1 MKLKKKNLE
10 SSEKRQVIFE
20 RIQMSLIAISRDQ
33 KGSLRGRRDRLGG
46 SWVCSAFVRSVAA
59 QWCKDV
65 FIHFLTEDLKVFKC
79 PFQGLFIKPEKGPF
93 GDFRQ
98 SPLIHIAL
106 VAGLDFC
113 IDRFTD

>member
-1 MKLKKKNLE
+1 
-10 SSEKRQVIFE
+10 
-20 RIQMSLIAISRDQ
+20 MSLIAVSRDQ
-33 KGSLRGRRDRLGG
+33 KGSLRGRRETSWAGAGCAQPSALCG
-46 SWVCSAFVRSVAA
+46 SRIA

-93 GDFRQ
+93 GDFRGQ

-113 IDRFTD
+113 VDRFTD